1 MRKFKHKTLWMIA
14 EQNNDFS
21 YWDYVIESIDANYSR
36 WSKAYPDL
44 RVVRTIPP
52 ELIENSQDRQEVI
65 DRDWISN
72 AWKEYEEC
80 WTTNGYE
87 EFREIIKKH
96 VPQANKFTK
105 KEVWDF
111 FRNNWYNPTIQ
122 WNTYWFL
129 KEHNLLSEDT
139 QWETCEHESDWWV
152 YMTLRKEWEE
162 QKPPQSKCTKCKKF
176 YRN

>member
-65 DRDWISN
+65 DRDWIDELHNDLFYVGKEISLGILREAIEKN
-72 AWKEYEEC
+72 APKPKKFTIEYIKE
-80 WTTNGYE
+80 WSKKHQRINTKNLE
-87 EFREIIKKH
+87 EFL
-96 VPQANKFTK
+96 Q
-105 KEVWDF
+105 
-111 FRNNWYNPTIQ
+111 
-122 WNTYWFL
+122 
-129 KEHNLLSEDT
+129 EHWLLSEDT
-139 QWETCEHESDWWV
+139 EWETCEHESDWWV

>member
-65 DRDWISN
+65 DRDWIDELHNDLFYVGKEISLGILREAIEKN
-72 AWKEYEEC
+72 APKPKKFTIEYIKE
-80 WTTNGYE
+80 WSKKHQRINTKNLE
-87 EFREIIKKH
+87 EFL
-96 VPQANKFTK
+96 Q
-105 KEVWDF
+105 
-111 FRNNWYNPTIQ
+111 
-122 WNTYWFL
+122 
-129 KEHNLLSEDT
+129 EHWLLSGDT
-139 QWETCEHESDWWV
+139 ELETSE
-152 YMTLRKEWEE
+152 
-162 QKPPQSKCTKCKKF
+162 
-176 YRN
+176 